1 MWSVIDRSVLVKQIN
16 TDHPAQ
22 PYSTYWEHAGSI
34 LKAVYRWTKEKRN
47 TTRKGSADWKRYTTL
62 MDKLQ
67 QEIKRG

>member
-1 MWSVIDRSVLVKQIN
+1 MWNVIDRLTLADSLDGKWVK
-16 TDHPAQ
+16 
-22 PYSTYWEHAGSI
+22 AGII

-47 TTRKGSADWKRYTTL
+47 TTRKGSSDWKRYTTL